1 MFHIVEVTETFNANG
16 TVIKTDRN
24 IVFSSES
31 PIEMLKHCYAVDPD
45 LGYCVTKPATRMKT
59 FKYLERYQD
68 DVKLNFAKIFRIVEG
83 EAAYQS
89 VLEDLD
95 VCIDEKEW
103 LELVATT
110 Y

>member
-16 TVIKTDRN
+16 KVIRADKN

-31 PIEMLKHCYAVDPD
+31 PIEMLKQCYAIDPD

-59 FKYLERYQD
+59 FKHLERYQD

-95 VCIDEKEW
+95 VCINEKDWMEW
-103 LELVATT
+103 AVSN